1 MAVGTHGL
9 WMDGVKIM
17 KINGIGQVSK
27 ETVLSILTKDGMD
40 AIESGEMTIEEVA
53 EMYKLEQV
61 KKASK
66 IGRCGDTFS
75 ANYRRIPET
84 LKEKLSPAEL
94 GELVDAFYHCYGDGK
109 NEKNENR

>member
-1 MAVGTHGL
+1 MGTHVL

-75 ANYRRIPET
+75 AKDVYKRQGYMSALACCAVKR
-84 LKEKLSPAEL
+84 
-94 GELVDAFYHCYGDGK
+94 D
-109 NEKNENR
+109 